1 MRNIEIKNRTVISSN
16 IFYYLKQCNIVK
28 CVKGF
33 LNKCDPS
40 NFIYSVMSHVFFLA
54 TSSENGECFTCDSLT
69 GCSCFQ
75 FFALRVS
82 SENHSP
88 IAEDAQQSTVSLLA
102 DARRTA
108 YIKGRWIITDSGYE
122 QRYRIVLPT
131 LPGSGN
137 YSLACNY
144 LMH

>member
-1 MRNIEIKNRTVISSN
+1 MTIDGTLPVRWGVLVMCCVTGTV
-16 IFYYLKQCNIVK
+16 C
-28 CVKGF
+28 
-33 LNKCDPS
+33 
-40 NFIYSVMSHVFFLA
+40 
-54 TSSENGECFTCDSLT
+54 
-69 GCSCFQ
+69 
-75 FFALRVS
+75 LRVS
-82 SENHSP
+82 SENYSP